1 MLAVMTIDQRGSRS
15 DVDRVE
21 DVLAILARDVK
32 DDDIALPFER
42 TIGDE
47 VQGLVADPDLVVE
60 LTLRCVRTAHWTV
73 GVGLGEVRTPLPD
86 STRKAAGSAFEHAR
100 DAVNRAKSAIE
111 SVAVEGPDDGSS
123 RRAEAVLRIL
133 AAVVRRRSPAGWQA
147 TDLIAAG
154 RTQSEVAELLGIS
167 KQAVSQRL
175 HAGWWW
181 HEQSL
186 RPVAAHLLDAAA

>member
-1 MLAVMTIDQRGSRS
+1 MLAVMTIDQRGSRR

-32 DDDIALPFER
+32 DGLALPFER

-47 VQGLVADPDLVVE
+47 VQGLVTDPDLVVE
-60 LTLRCVRTAHWTV
+60 LTLRCVRAAHWTV
-73 GVGLGEVRTPLPD
+73 GVGLGAVRTPLPD
-86 STRKAAGSAFEHAR
+86 STRRAAGPAFEHAR
-100 DAVNRAKSAIE
+100 DAVTRAKSAIE
-111 SVAVEGPDDGSS
+111 SVAVEGPDDESS
-123 RRAEAVLRIL
+123 RKAEAVLSVL
-133 AAVVRRRSPAGWQA
+133 AAVLRRRTPPGWQA

-154 RTQSEVAELLGIS
+154 RTQSEAAELLGIS

-186 RPVAAHLLDAAA
+186 RPVAAHLLGAAA